1 LLIALLGLWIS
12 TRMLRHPG
20 LRRPVG
26 VTWAGFGIAVAA
38 TVLLSGFGSVTLP
51 FFGGLPFGDGDF
63 DFGPEGFG
71 PGGVDPST
79 LDEADAQQWLLEG
92 GADVLSQ
99 FADPGVLLGILGPW
113 IALGQLL
120 ALIVPIAVSVFTWWW
135 MAHAMRPAIDGVA
148 TTDATDAETADAPTA
163 SAV

>member
-1 LLIALLGLWIS
+1 IALLGLWIS
-12 TRMLRHPG
+12 TRMLRRPG

-51 FFGGLPFGDGDF
+51 FFGGIPFGDGDGF
-63 DFGPEGFG
+63 DFGRDFG
-71 PGGVDPST
+71 GGGVDPGT
-79 LDEADAQQWLLEG
+79 MDQAEAQQWLLEG
-92 GADVLSQ
+92 GAGVLSQ
-99 FADPGVLLGILGPW
+99 LAEPGVLLGMLGPW

-135 MAHAMRPAIDGVA
+135 MAHAMRPAGDDPA
-148 TTDATDAETADAPTA
+148 TTGATDAGAADAPT
-163 SAV
+163 